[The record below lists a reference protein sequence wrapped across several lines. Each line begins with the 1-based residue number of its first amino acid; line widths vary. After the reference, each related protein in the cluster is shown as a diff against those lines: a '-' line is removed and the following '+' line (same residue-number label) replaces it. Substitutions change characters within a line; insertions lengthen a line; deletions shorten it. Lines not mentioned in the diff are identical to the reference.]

1 MEAPY
6 LGAKEMVLVEE
17 TDDRE
22 LLARLFAEIYPE
34 LPEPKKKAAKGK
46 GTVLK

>member
-22 LLARLFAEIYPE
+22 LLARLFAEIYPSCRNQRKKLLKASE
-34 LPEPKKKAAKGK
+34 LC
-46 GTVLK
+46 

>member
-22 LLARLFAEIYPE
+22 LLARLLAEICPE
-34 LPEPKKKAAKGK
+34 LPETRKRAAKGK
-46 GTVLK
+46 

>member
-34 LPEPKKKAAKGK
+34 PKLSRAA
-46 GTVLK
+46 GTKEKSS

>member
-34 LPEPKKKAAKGK
+34 LPEPKKRAAKGN
-46 GTVLK
+46 

>member
-1 MEAPY
+1 
-6 LGAKEMVLVEE
+6 MVLVEE

-46 GTVLK
+46 

>member
-22 LLARLFAEIYPE
+22 QLARLLAEIKPSCRNQRKKQLKASE
-34 LPEPKKKAAKGK
+34 LC
-46 GTVLK
+46 